1 MQAYLD
7 NSATTKCSERVKNV
21 MLELLTSDYGNPSSM
36 HRMGADAERRVREA
50 REKIAGTLK
59 TDEKEIYF
67 TSGGTEANNMAVIG
81 AAMANRRAGNHIITT
96 SIEHPSVS
104 APIGF
109 LEEQGFRVT
118 YLSVD
123 SDGILSL
130 EELKDAV
137 CDETILISLMMVNN
151 EIGAA
156 EPVEEAIRIAREKN
170 PNVVVHVDAIQAY
183 GKYRIYP
190 KRIGIDLLS
199 VSGHKIHG
207 PKGVGFLFIKE
218 KTKIKPIIYGGGQ
231 QKGLR
236 SGTENVPGAVGLG
249 EAAAG
254 IYEDFEQKIEGLYQ
268 IRERL
273 TEGLLTMEGVFVN
286 GKKGRDAAPHIV
298 SVSVSGVRSE
308 VLLHALEERGVYVSA
323 GSACASN
330 KPSVSPTLSAIGLK
344 KSLLDSTVR
353 FSFSVETTAEEI
365 DYALSVLREE
375 IPKLRK
381 YMRK

>member
-7 NSATTKCSERVKNV
+7 NSATTRCSERVKNV

>member
-7 NSATTKCSERVKNV
+7 NSATTRCSERVKNV

-59 TDEKEIYF
+59 TDEKQIYF

>member
-7 NSATTKCSERVKNV
+7 NSATTRCSERVKNV
-21 MLELLTSDYGNPSSM
+21 MLELLTTDYGNPSSM
-36 HRMGADAERRVREA
+36 HRMGAEAERRVREA

-59 TDEKEIYF
+59 ADEKEIYF

-123 SDGILSL
+123 NDGILSL

-207 PKGVGFLFIKE
+207 PKGVGFLFIKD

-249 EAAAG
+249 EAAAE

>member
-1 MQAYLD
+1 MKAYLD
-7 NSATTKCSERVKNV
+7 NSATTRCSERVKNV

>member
-7 NSATTKCSERVKNV
+7 NSATTRCSERVKNV
-21 MLELLTSDYGNPSSM
+21 MLELLTTDYGNPSSM

-123 SDGILSL
+123 NDGILSL

-207 PKGVGFLFIKE
+207 PKGVGFLFIKD

-249 EAAAG
+249 EAAAE

>member
-7 NSATTKCSERVKNV
+7 NSATTRCSERVKNV
-21 MLELLTSDYGNPSSM
+21 MLELLTTDYGNPSSM

-123 SDGILSL
+123 NDGILSL

-207 PKGVGFLFIKE
+207 PKGVGFLFIKD

-249 EAAAG
+249 EAAAE

-273 TEGLLTMEGVFVN
+273 TEGLLKMEGVFVN